1 MVKMKNCPCY
11 SGNPYEKCCRPF
23 HRGDMPVNALQLM
36 RSRYAAYA
44 LSIPDYIIDTT
55 HPGSPDYS
63 EDRPKWKRSIASF
76 SQNTKFLGLE
86 VVDFQEHGDAAMVT
100 FIAHI
105 TQKKEDESF
114 TEKSF
119 FERIRGK
126 WYYRTGQVLKG
137 HAPNLMTLGQMR
149 LLPLA
154 YYGNPILRKV
164 AGSVPEITDS
174 VRKLV
179 EEMIETMD
187 GCDGLGLAAPQVH
200 HSTQIF
206 VIRVPSEDLMGHVQL
221 GDVKVFINPKVSEP
235 SSDKWTVSE
244 GCLSIPS
251 LHANVE
257 RPKEITV
264 EYTNLEGAR
273 IKERV
278 SGWEARVIMHEND
291 HINGILFI
299 DYLSE
304 EERKEIE
311 PFLTRLDKRIHN
323 GTEL

>member
-1 MVKMKNCPCY
+1 MAKIKTCPCF

-23 HRGDMPVNALQLM
+23 HRGDKPLTALQLM

-44 LSIPDYIIDTT
+44 LSMPDYIMDTT

-63 EDRPKWKRSIASF
+63 ENRAKWKKSIISF
-76 SQNTKFLGLE
+76 SLNTKFVGLE
-86 VVDFQEHGDAAMVT
+86 VVDSQEHGETAMVT

-105 TQKKEDESF
+105 TQKKQDESF

-119 FERIRGK
+119 FERLRGK
-126 WYYRTGQVLKG
+126 WVYRMGLLMKG
-137 HAPNLMTLGQMR
+137 HSPNLMTMGQMR
-149 LLPLA
+149 LMPLA

-164 AGSVPEITDS
+164 ATPVPEITDS
-174 VRKLV
+174 VKKLV
-179 EEMIETMD
+179 KEMIETMD

-206 VIRVPSEDLMGHVQL
+206 VIRVPFEDLMGHVQL
-221 GDVKVFINPKVSEP
+221 GDVKVFINPKVSEQ
-235 SSDKWTVSE
+235 SEEKWTVSE

-251 LHANVE
+251 LHADVE

-264 EYTNLEGAR
+264 EYTDLEGKR

-278 SGWEARVIMHEND
+278 SGWQARVIMHEND

-299 DYLSE
+299 DYLPE
-304 EERKEIE
+304 EQRKELE
-311 PFLTRLDKRIHN
+311 PFLQRMDKRIHD